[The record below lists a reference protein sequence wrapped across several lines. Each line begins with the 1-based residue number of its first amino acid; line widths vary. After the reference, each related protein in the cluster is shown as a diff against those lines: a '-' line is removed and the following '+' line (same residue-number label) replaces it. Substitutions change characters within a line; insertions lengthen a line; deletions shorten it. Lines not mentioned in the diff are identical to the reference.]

1 MKTNSSN
8 EKINGKSSFLSR
20 FYPTYIYNK
29 VEEIPHSI
37 ILNRN
42 IKVAMLDMD
51 NTIIN
56 FSEKKYSKELKKWVK
71 DLKKKGVKV
80 YILSNSIFAKLVKRI
95 AKELGMQ
102 YFYNA
107 RKPSLRGFEAIKQ
120 KENVAKNEIIMIGD
134 QLFTDIWG
142 GNKFGIQTVLVTPIE
157 KKEGIHTKIK
167 RPLEALVLKHYLKEK
182 GENKN

>member
-1 MKTNSSN
+1 MMNNNKKNSN
-8 EKINGKSSFLSR
+8 VKSSFFTR

-56 FSEKKYSKELKKWVK
+56 YSEKKYSKELKKWVK
-71 DLKKKGVKV
+71 ELKKKGVKV
-80 YILSNSIFAKLVKRI
+80 YILSNSIFSKLVKRI

-102 YFYNA
+102 YYYNA
-107 RKPSLRGFEAIKQ
+107 KKPSLKGFENILK
-120 KENVAKNEIIMIGD
+120 KENVTKQEMIMIGD

-142 GNKFGIQTVLVTPIE
+142 GNRFGIRTILVTPIDE
-157 KKEGIHTKIK
+157 KEHIHTKIK
-167 RPLEALVLKHYLKEK
+167 RPLEKIILKKYFNDLKK
-182 GENKN
+182 GNI